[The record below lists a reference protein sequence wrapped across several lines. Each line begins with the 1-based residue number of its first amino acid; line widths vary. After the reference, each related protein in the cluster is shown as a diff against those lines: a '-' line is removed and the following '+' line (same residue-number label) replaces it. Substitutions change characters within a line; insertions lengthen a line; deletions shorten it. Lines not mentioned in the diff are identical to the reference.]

1 MSDFI
6 YMSIVVDIGN
16 TRIKVAKFKNKELVK
31 VTFLKQDEVLN
42 ELSKLNFKSGI
53 ISNVGNKSLCQK
65 ILKSFPELFVMSYKL
80 KFPIKINYTSINS
93 LGNDRIANAVAAYSM
108 FPNNNNL
115 VIDVGTCITYD
126 FINDSNVYLGG
137 GISPGFNLRM
147 MSLSSFTES
156 LPILNLKL
164 KKTSLIGK
172 STEESMKSGV
182 VNGTIGEIIQN
193 IYDYKQLYS
202 EINILLTGGD
212 TTFLKS
218 IVSIKKNSIFADEN
232 LTLKGLNNIIKFN
245 VEK

>member
-1 MSDFI
+1 MSLVI
-6 YMSIVVDIGN
+6 DIGN
-16 TRIKVAKFKNKELVK
+16 TRVKVAKFKNEELLK
-31 VTFLKQDEVLN
+31 VVFLKQNEVLN
-42 ELSKLNFKSGI
+42 ELKKLNFKSGI

-65 ILKSFPELFVMSYKL
+65 ILKAFPQLIVMSYKL
-80 KFPIKINYTSINS
+80 KLPIKINYNSINS
-93 LGNDRIANAVAAYSM
+93 LGHDRVANVVGAYSI

-126 FINDSNVYLGG
+126 FLNSSNEYLGG
-137 GISPGFNLRM
+137 SISPGFNLRM
-147 MSLSSFTES
+147 KSLSGFTEG
-156 LPILNLKL
+156 LPTINFKV

-172 STEESMKSGV
+172 STEESMISGV

-193 IYDYKQLYS
+193 IFAYEALYS
-202 EINILLTGGD
+202 EINVLITGGD

-218 IVSIKKNSIFADEN
+218 IETIKKNSIFADEN